1 MLSNISNIIKYIQNH
16 LEMKKIVCIFLFAE
30 LLGFLSIFL
39 ENEYPFM
46 THMSEQTMFQINF
59 FDLFFFRFLHL
70 LVVFSMTFY
79 IFIFKTNSLQGHIY
93 LFSLLLIAFFWWYF
107 KMCILN
113 YYELK
118 VYKIDYDEKK
128 AIILPFLKSLFGK
141 YTFVFLVMNS
151 VFPMYTVNH
160 ICNKLGYSL
169 GYKLLFYALFFILSI
184 KYLLIT
190 FYHLLDEKSVFK
202 DLVKNFIGV

>member
-16 LEMKKIVCIFLFAE
+16 LEIKKIVCIFLFAE

-46 THMSEQTMFQINF
+46 GQQNMFHVNF
-59 FDLFFFRFLHL
+59 FELFFFRYLHL
-70 LVVFSMTFY
+70 LVVFFMTFY
-79 IFIFKTNSLQGHIY
+79 VFIFKTNPLQGNMY
-93 LFSLLLIAFFWWYF
+93 LFFLMMIAICWRYF
-107 KMCILN
+107 DKCILN

-118 VYKIDYDEKK
+118 VYKIDYDEKI
-128 AIILPFLKSLFGK
+128 ATILPFLTSLFGG
-141 YTFVFLVMNS
+141 YTFVFLGMNS

-169 GYKLLFYALFFILSI
+169 GYKLLFYALFFAFSI
-184 KYLLIT
+184 KYLLVT
-190 FYHLLDEKSVFK
+190 FYHLLDEKNVFK
-202 DLVKNFIGV
+202 DLVKNFIHI

>member
-1 MLSNISNIIKYIQNH
+1 MLNNISNIIKYIQNH
-16 LEMKKIVCIFLFAE
+16 LEIKKCICIFLFAE
-30 LLGFLSIFL
+30 ILGFLSVFI

-46 THMSEQTMFQINF
+46 SQQTMTQVNF
-59 FDLFFFRFLHL
+59 FELFFFRFLHL
-70 LVVFSMTFY
+70 MVVFSITFY

-93 LFSLLLIAFFWWYF
+93 LFSLLLIGFFWWYF
-107 KMCILN
+107 NMCVLN

-118 VYKIDYDEKK
+118 VYKIDYDEKI
-128 AIILPFLKSLFGK
+128 AITLPFLKSLFGD
-141 YTFVFLVMNS
+141 YTFVFLVMNA

-169 GYKLLFYALFFILSI
+169 GYKMVFYVLFFILSI
-184 KYLLIT
+184 KYLLIS